1 MIRRLLPHPLL
12 SLVLALVWLGLVN
25 RWAWGSLVFALLLG
39 LALPP
44 LIAPWWPGARG
55 IRRPWRIP
63 AYLALLLV
71 DIIRANVTVAL
82 IVLFKP
88 RRALC
93 EATGWGASRFDPR
106 RLVGFPRAVKLSRMR
121 PLQGT
126 NIPSTVT
133 PISAVAAQPSQRTRR
148 PMTCGPITLGLVAML
163 ISTAMIGTATT
174 PLMTAD
180 QNSSFTGSV
189 GVKHNTTPTR
199 VAATITP

>member
-88 RRALC
+88 RRALRPAWIAVPLDLRRP
-93 EATGWGASRFDPR
+93 EAIAS
-106 RLVGFPRAVKLSRMR
+106 LAA
-121 PLQGT
+121 
-126 NIPSTVT
+126 TVT
-133 PISAVAAQPSQRTRR
+133 LTPGTVSCDLSQDGRALLVHCLHAPDPDAVRAEIKTRYEAR
-148 PMTCGPITLGLVAML
+148 LKEILE
-163 ISTAMIGTATT
+163 
-174 PLMTAD
+174 
-180 QNSSFTGSV
+180 
-189 GVKHNTTPTR
+189 
-199 VAATITP
+199 

>member
-88 RRALC
+88 RRSCARPGSPC
-93 EATGWGASRFDPR
+93 RWTCAAPR
-106 RLVGFPRAVKLSRMR
+106 
-121 PLQGT
+121 
-126 NIPSTVT
+126 PS
-133 PISAVAAQPSQRTRR
+133 PPWPPPS
-148 PMTCGPITLGLVAML
+148 P
-163 ISTAMIGTATT
+163 
-174 PLMTAD
+174 
-180 QNSSFTGSV
+180 
-189 GVKHNTTPTR
+189 
-199 VAATITP
+199 